1 MYDGVIDFEAAVK
14 DPTAKPMKIRAD
26 FDPGDHLHLN
36 AVGYKAMADI
46 IDLEL
51 FGSTRRPR

>member
-1 MYDGVIDFEAAVK
+1 MAD
-14 DPTAKPMKIRAD
+14 TD

-46 IDLEL
+46 IDLDL
-51 FGSTRRPR
+51 FGSNRRPR